1 VGFSGF
7 FKKECSVA
15 AQKGGAVI
23 SRALYALIA
32 DTPQRPSGVSPIARG
47 FADHGGLGG
56 EALIGGIGSTVAA
69 AMVLLV

>member
-23 SRALYALIA
+23 SRALYALNFA
-32 DTPQRPSGVSPIARG
+32 DTPQRPSRVARG
-47 FADHGGLGG
+47 FADHDGLGG